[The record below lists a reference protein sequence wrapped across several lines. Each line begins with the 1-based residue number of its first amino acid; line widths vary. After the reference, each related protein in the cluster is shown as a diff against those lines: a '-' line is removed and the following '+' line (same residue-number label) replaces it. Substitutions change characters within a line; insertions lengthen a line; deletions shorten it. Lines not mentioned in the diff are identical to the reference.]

1 MRITQ
6 TTTVNI
12 RLPKFDTVCRE
23 MWRSCD
29 GAFTA
34 AEYRAIGINKTDA
47 IERTKTD
54 PVVREKFDAVLAK
67 LAAKKNVRQMDF
79 YAEHV
84 AMDVLDKL
92 PARHWICKAN
102 DELTEKFYPEGF

>member
-1 MRITQ
+1 MRIVQ
-6 TTTVNI
+6 TVTVNV
-12 RLPKFDTVCRE
+12 RFPKFDTVCRE

-54 PVVREKFDAVLAK
+54 PVVREKFDSVLAK